1 MVGRFLDI
9 LTRVMDQANPVDSGS
24 GGGIAGTHPEVE
36 SAPIYVGPATAAQR
50 NTIISPL
57 VPIACWRVDDIRFD
71 FDSSFVLPETTSEMQ
86 ALADL
91 RDKHTLQVPG
101 TVPGAQGTSI
111 PPPLSLFGHAD
122 PVGTDDYNKTLSGRR
137 VTAVYAMLTRKAALW
152 ENLYSQPLGGDRWG
166 SRALQNMLTT
176 VDPSLNSDSSRLQQQ
191 IASALGSSGTRTS
204 LYSSYMDKVCGT
216 LKLDPTDFLGEGA
229 DSQGSD

>member
-1 MVGRFLDI
+1 VADIAGNRDDEHDPKGTSEMVGRFLDI

-91 RDKHTLQVPG
+91 RDKHTLHRWAP
-101 TVPGAQGTSI
+101 TITTRRS
-111 PPPLSLFGHAD
+111 AD
-122 PVGTDDYNKTLSGRR
+122 V
-137 VTAVYAMLTRKAALW
+137 A
-152 ENLYSQPLGGDRWG
+152 
-166 SRALQNMLTT
+166 
-176 VDPSLNSDSSRLQQQ
+176 
-191 IASALGSSGTRTS
+191 
-204 LYSSYMDKVCGT
+204 
-216 LKLDPTDFLGEGA
+216 
-229 DSQGSD
+229 